1 MIQGVPRIS
10 EKSRGFVGGGGRK
23 PLPKMMNGLA
33 LSPPDAPV
41 HVHQAPVPNGSTTR
55 NGIGNGG
62 ASVGPANGNV
72 NGRRPGR
79 LR

>member
-10 EKSRGFVGGGGRK
+10 ERSRGFVGGGGRK

-33 LSPPDAPV
+33 LSPPDAMT
-41 HVHQAPVPNGSTTR
+41 QAPNGTGTSRGSGSGNRHTTT
-55 NGIGNGG
+55 NGTGW
-62 ASVGPANGNV
+62 
-72 NGRRPGR
+72 RPGR